1 LSISKSQ
8 SQLMAVNDSSCKIN
22 YYFSSIIFF
31 NLSAL

>member
-1 LSISKSQ
+1 
-8 SQLMAVNDSSCKIN
+8 MAVNDSSCKIN